1 MSSVY
6 ERFPLPEDERK
17 ALVKVSLISEAMIL
31 AAGVVLAIV
40 LSGLS
45 SGWSYSLRFG
55 WLTDIASAMRPSW
68 AMLVLPVTMIGIVLL
83 VDKGGLKFSP
93 SYRKAKLELVQGTTG
108 ELPRIRPLDMVI
120 CMGAAGICEELLFRY
135 CAIGLVMLALTRFL
149 PWLPAAI
156 ITVIVTSVAF
166 WSIHS
171 QYRDPWSIAL
181 ALSGGLILG
190 AGYVATGSLL
200 SCMFAHALYNIAV
213 LLDEQRN
220 MLKDPDYFGGKI
232 PNDAITKMGDKGSGS
247 SAD

>member
-1 MSSVY
+1 MNSIY

-17 ALVKVSLISEAMIL
+17 ALVKASLISEVMLL
-31 AAGVVLAIV
+31 AVGIVLAIV

-45 SGWSYSLRFG
+45 SGWGYSLKLG
-55 WLTDIASAMRPSW
+55 WLADIISAMKPSW
-68 AMLVLPVTMIGIVLL
+68 AMIVLPILMVGIVFL
-83 VDKGGLKFSP
+83 VDKGGHKYSP
-93 SYRKAKLELVQGTTG
+93 SYRKAKTELAQGMTG

-135 CAIGLVMLALTRFL
+135 CAIGLAMLALTSFL

-156 ITVIVTSVAF
+156 IAVIATAVAF
-166 WSIHS
+166 WAIHA
-171 QYRDPWSIAL
+171 QYRDPWSITL

-213 LLDEQRN
+213 LLMEQQS
-220 MLKDPDYFGGKI
+220 MLTDPDYFGGKV
-232 PNDAITKMGDKGSGS
+232 PNDVVIKMSENATNETD
-247 SAD
+247 A